1 MFDPTKEVP
10 NLELCR
16 KLKELG
22 YPQEGGGWYW
32 INPDGKEY
40 FLSYFETSDYLSN
53 MDFKAPLCSEILE
66 IIPAKVEDIGEF
78 RLLKKD
84 RFYLT
89 FYNNASYDINGG
101 IYIGNLP
108 FALVSIIIWLKENGY
123 IKFQERKEV

>member
-32 INPDGKEY
+32 INPDGKGY

-53 MDFKAPLCSEILE
+53 MDFKAPTCPEME
-66 IIPAKVEDIGEF
+66 EWFPANF
-78 RLLKKD
+78 RLHKDKKNLY
-84 RFYLT
+84 RLIQFLNYEEVLEEWIVAT
-89 FYNNASYDINGG
+89 TLPNAY
-101 IYIGNLP
+101 
-108 FALVSIIIWLKENGY
+108 AKAVVWLKENGY